1 MPKKNSRPS
10 LAPLLMVGLGILLM
24 VVSLFGFIGATQK
37 TSAQPVSTVSIAASS
52 GIPYPEVKRL
62 RLEAAK
68 AAFDS
73 KEAIFLDTRGEPYFS
88 QGHIPG
94 AFAMTDEEIP
104 ARLGELDPNAWI
116 ITYCT

>member
-1 MPKKNSRPS
+1 MPQKNSRPS
-10 LAPLLMVGLGILLM
+10 LAPLLMVGLGLFLM
-24 VVSLFGFIGATQK
+24 VVALFWFVGATQN
-37 TSAQPVSTVSIAASS
+37 TLAQPVSTVSVAASS

-62 RLEAAK
+62 RVEAAK

-73 KEAIFLDTRGEPYFS
+73 KEAVFLDTRGEPYFS

-94 AFAMTDEEIP
+94 AITMTDEEIP
-104 ARLGELDPNAWI
+104 ARLGELDPDAWI

>member
-1 MPKKNSRPS
+1 MPEKNSRAS
-10 LAPLLMVGLGILLM
+10 LAPLLMVGLGIILM
-24 VVSLFGFIGATQK
+24 VISLFWFIGVTQK
-37 TSAQPVSTVSIAASS
+37 TFAQPVSTDSVASSS

-62 RLEAAK
+62 RVEQAR

-73 KEAIFLDTRGEPYFS
+73 NKAIFVDTRGEPYFS

-94 AFAMTDEEIP
+94 ALSITEEEIP